1 MDDAT
6 IHERIEQLV
15 DEEHELWHRETE
27 GDMNDETRQRLR
39 ELQIALDQM
48 WDLLRQ
54 RKALR
59 RAQLDPDTA
68 QVRDPDI
75 VENYRQPDG
84 SVLVPE
90 VLHPYMRGIER
101 IVGR

>member
-1 MDDAT
+1 MAARDDGDMDDA
-6 IHERIEQLV
+6 
-15 DEEHELWHRETE
+15 
-27 GDMNDETRQRLR
+27 TRQRLR

-59 RAQLDPDTA
+59 RAQLDPDAA

-75 VENYRQPDG
+75 VENYRQ
-84 SVLVPE
+84 
-90 VLHPYMRGIER
+90 
-101 IVGR
+101 

>member
-15 DEEHELWHRETE
+15 DEEHTLWRRETD
-27 GDMNDETRQRLR
+27 GDMDETTRQRLR
-39 ELQIALDQM
+39 ELQISLDQM

-59 RAQLDPDTA
+59 RAQLDPETA
-68 QVRDPDI
+68 HVRDPDT
-75 VENYRQPDG
+75 VENYRQ
-84 SVLVPE
+84 
-90 VLHPYMRGIER
+90 
-101 IVGR
+101 